1 MNDKMIRVDED
12 PAGAIRQAMKNE
24 NLNQTNVA
32 EKIGAS
38 RQSVQQSLS
47 RKSKNMRAQTMV
59 KIAGAIGYD
68 VTLVKR

>member
-47 RKSKNMRAQTMV
+47 RKSKNMRAQTRV

>member
-32 EKIGAS
+32 EKIGA
-38 RQSVQQSLS
+38 
-47 RKSKNMRAQTMV
+47 
-59 KIAGAIGYD
+59 
-68 VTLVKR
+68 